1 MRRHKFQ
8 CVDYIID
15 VVTRL
20 EDLVNE
26 VVFVGGAVSGL
37 LITDPAVPSMRPTL
51 DVDVIIEVTTQQEY
65 YRFQERLRKKGFN
78 VAMDETTICRF
89 RNGQIILD
97 VMPVDES
104 ILGFTNKWYAGCVQH
119 AKIMTLHDAQFRV
132 VTPEY
137 FLASKFEAFHG
148 RGNRDYVISH
158 DMEDIIA
165 VIDGRTEIIQ
175 EVSDAAE
182 DVRSYLV
189 AQFSDLIADD
199 DFMDALPGHLRPDS
213 ASQQRLPILIKRIE
227 QLAGKSS

>member
-8 CVDYIID
+8 CVDCIID

-78 VAMDETTICRF
+78 VAMDETIICRF
-89 RNGQIILD
+89 RNGPIILD
-97 VMPVDES
+97 VMPADES

-119 AKIMTLHDAQFRV
+119 AKIMTLDEVQFRV

-137 FLASKFEAFHG
+137 FLATKLEAFLG
-148 RGNRDYVISH
+148 RGNLDYAVSH

-165 VIDGRTEIIQ
+165 VIDGRAEIIQ
-175 EVSDAAE
+175 EVIDADE
-182 DVRSYLV
+182 DVRAYLI
-189 AQFSDLIADD
+189 AQFSGLIADD

>member
-8 CVDYIID
+8 GVDSIID

-89 RNGQIILD
+89 RNGPIILD

-104 ILGFTNKWYAGCVQH
+104 ILGFTNKWYAGCFQH
-119 AKIMTLHDAQFRV
+119 AKIMTLHDAQLRV
-132 VTPEY
+132 ITPEY

>member
-8 CVDYIID
+8 CVDSIID

-65 YRFQERLRKKGFN
+65 YRFQERLRKKGFS
-78 VAMDETTICRF
+78 VALDETIICRF
-89 RNGQIILD
+89 RNGPIILD
-97 VMPVDES
+97 VMPADES

-119 AKIMTLHDAQFRV
+119 AKIMTLDDVQFRV

-137 FLASKFEAFHG
+137 FLATKLEAFLG
-148 RGNRDYVISH
+148 RVNLDYAVSH

-165 VIDGRTEIIQ
+165 VIDGRAEIIQ
-175 EVSDAAE
+175 EVIDADE
-182 DVRSYLV
+182 DVRAYLI